1 MDKKDYK
8 KIYKDIYV
16 PSMQP
21 QLIELPPISYVCVE
35 GKGDP
40 NTSSSFQEAISLLY
54 GLSYTIKMNR
64 KIDGYFE
71 YVVPPL
77 EGLWWSDKNIF
88 DGLSVKDKNDFCWK
102 LMIRLPEFVDEDIF
116 MKAKEELK
124 VKKNVNVDLLKRE
137 IIEEG
142 LCVQIMHKGSFDE
155 EAKSIEK
162 IYQYI
167 QNHGL
172 ASDISSL
179 RFHHEIYLSD
189 FRRTKTE
196 NLKTVI
202 RHPVK
207 KQSYDLKYR

>member
-1 MDKKDYK
+1 MNKKDYK

-16 PSMQP
+16 PPMQP

-40 NTSSSFQEAISLLY
+40 NTSSFFQEAISLLY

-77 EGLWWSDKNIF
+77 EGFWWSEDHIF
-88 DGLSVKDKNDFCWK
+88 DGLNIRDKSTFCWK
-102 LMIRLPEFVDEDIF
+102 IMIRLPEFVDEDIF
-116 MKAKEELK
+116 IKAKEELK

-142 LCVQIMHKGSFDE
+142 LCVQMMHKGSFDE
-155 EAKSIEK
+155 EAQSIQK
-162 IYQYI
+162 IEQFI
-167 QNHGL
+167 QEQGL
-172 ASDISSL
+172 ETDLSST

-202 RHPVK
+202 RYPVK
-207 KQSYDLKYR
+207 K